1 METAGEKSTT
11 PLSISRTMELALERR
26 EGEGEGCLRSVLII
40 FSSLYG
46 SCAGIFVVG
55 IVDIVLLVDIVV
67 EVEGEMG
74 MVGREMAVVVVEG
87 GC

>member
-1 METAGEKSTT
+1 MEITGEKSTT

-26 EGEGEGCLRSVLII
+26 EGEGDGGLRSVLII
-40 FSSLYG
+40 FFLLYG